1 MELSIVIPCLN
12 EAETLTVCIQNA
24 HVGAQKTCGAGNYE
38 VIVADNGST
47 DGSQEIA
54 RWENARLV
62 NVPVRGY
69 GAALMA
75 GIQAAQGEYI
85 IMGDADDSY
94 DFREVAPFV
103 EKLRQGFDLVMGNRF
118 QGGIRPGA
126 MPFLHQYLGNPVLSF
141 IGRLFF
147 KSPVSDF
154 HCGLRGFRRDPI
166 LELNLR
172 TTGMEFASEMV
183 VKASLQKL
191 RMTEVPT
198 ILYPD
203 GRSRPSH
210 LRTWRDGW
218 RHLCFLLLYSP
229 RWLFLYPGI
238 LLVTVGVIFSAIL
251 LVTPVR
257 IGNINFDIGTLLY
270 ATLFI
275 IVGLQ
280 SIIFSFFTK
289 IFGISQGLLPYFRFT
304 RGVFCESALVVP
316 SLRDGVLSGA

>member
-1 MELSIVIPCLN
+1 
-12 EAETLTVCIQNA
+12 
-24 HVGAQKTCGAGNYE
+24 
-38 VIVADNGST
+38 
-47 DGSQEIA
+47 
-54 RWENARLV
+54 
-62 NVPVRGY
+62 
-69 GAALMA
+69 
-75 GIQAAQGEYI
+75 
-85 IMGDADDSY
+85 MGDADDSY

-289 IFGISQGLLPYFRFT
+289 IFGISQGLLPEDKRMDLLFKKFNLET
-304 RGVFCESALVVP
+304 GLLTGVVLIVLGLAISIFALAYWQKAKFGP
-316 SLRDGVLSGA
+316 LAPSISLRFIILGVTLLTLGSQIILASFFFSILGLKHR